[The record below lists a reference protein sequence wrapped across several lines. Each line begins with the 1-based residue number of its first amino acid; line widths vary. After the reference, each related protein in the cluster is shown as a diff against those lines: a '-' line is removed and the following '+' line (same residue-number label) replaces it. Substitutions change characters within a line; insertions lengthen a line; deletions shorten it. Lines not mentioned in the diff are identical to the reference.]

1 MRSVSILVRS
11 VTAGPPT
18 AAWGPE
24 ACRVLEH
31 AGGPLRVLGG
41 PGTGKTTLVA
51 HAVAD
56 RVLRRGVDPERVLVL
71 TSSRRAAAD
80 LRERIVERLAA
91 HGATPTVRE
100 PLVRTV
106 HSYAF
111 AVLRLQA
118 SLRDLPPPRLLSGP
132 EQDVVVRE
140 LLAGERA
147 AGGRRWP
154 ARLRPVLGLP
164 AFAAELRDL
173 LMRAAERGLAP
184 EDLIALGRARGREEW
199 VAAGRF
205 FRSYE
210 QVMLLRGSVG
220 TAAPQATAPALDAA
234 ELVSAALLVL
244 DTDAEV
250 LRRESDRMRHLI
262 VDDAQHLDPLQARLV
277 TRLGA
282 SAHELL
288 LVGDP
293 DQRIFSFRGADPGL
307 LATGES
313 AAIRLCTDHRMAPVV
328 RAAVSRLASRLPGP
342 RADLHGPAEEQPGG
356 DVTVRVFGSAAAE
369 ASWVADQL
377 RRAHLLDGVAWSDM
391 AVLVRSTA
399 RALPVLR
406 RALLGAGVPVAAPR
420 EELPVARQ
428 GAVLPMLG
436 VLRCAVQPA
445 ALDEETAAALL
456 SSPLG
461 GADPLA
467 LRRLRRELRRRELIA
482 HGAHTGGAQA
492 RGAQVSG
499 AQARGTQA
507 SGALLVNVLRTA
519 CESDEGRHS
528 TLDGLDDQT
537 AAPARRLANLLAG
550 AARAARR
557 GDSAEEVLWQV
568 WQASGLA
575 QCWAATAARGGPA
588 GVQADRDLDAVV
600 ALFDAAAR
608 YADRLPGADGGP
620 AGLLGFCD
628 YLTDQQIAGD
638 SLAARSPQGE
648 SVTVLTAH
656 AAAGR
661 EWLLVAVPGV
671 QEGNWPDLRLRG
683 TLLGVEHLV
692 DTTAGIESTTV
703 SRTAPLLAEERRLLL
718 VAASRARHRLLVSAV
733 RGEDEQPSRFLDELE
748 GIDASMHERP
758 VASRDRGLSL
768 PELVAE
774 LRRVCC
780 DPAEDGARR
789 RSAAAGL
796 AQLAQAGIPG
806 AHPDSWYGL
815 GPPSSHAPL
824 RVLGE
829 PARVSPSLVELV
841 SSCPLRW
848 LLTRHGGEDVRELP
862 AVTGSLVHR
871 LVQAAAA
878 GATDQQLDGA
888 LAQAWAGV
896 DAGAPWYSRAEQQ
909 RVRQMVAMFRLWW
922 RDSRDELTEVG
933 CEQEIEVQL
942 PPANDPA
949 NDPVDDTAVLL
960 RGRVDRLERDRHG
973 RPVVVNVK
981 SSKTPVSKKA
991 VEDHAQLAIYQL
1003 AAAHGAFTE
1012 HGLAAEPGGA
1022 CIVQVSAR
1030 TAASVQRNQ
1039 QPLDGP
1045 ALARWHDVVR
1055 EAARRTAGPEF
1066 VAIDNGDC
1074 TRCPSKIACPLHDSG
1089 RQVTG

>member
-1 MRSVSILVRS
+1 
-11 VTAGPPT
+11 
-18 AAWGPE
+18 
-24 ACRVLEH
+24 
-31 AGGPLRVLGG
+31 
-41 PGTGKTTLVA
+41 
-51 HAVAD
+51 
-56 RVLRRGVDPERVLVL
+56 
-71 TSSRRAAAD
+71 
-80 LRERIVERLAA
+80 
-91 HGATPTVRE
+91 
-100 PLVRTV
+100 
-106 HSYAF
+106 
-111 AVLRLQA
+111 
-118 SLRDLPPPRLLSGP
+118 LLSGP
-132 EQDVVVRE
+132 EQDVVIRE
-140 LLAGERA
+140 LLTGERA
-147 AGGRRWP
+147 AGGRGWP
-154 ARLRPVLGLP
+154 ARLRPALDLP

-184 EDLIALGRARGREEW
+184 EDLIALGRTRGRDEW

-220 TAAPQATAPALDAA
+220 TAVPQATAPALDAA

-244 DTDAEV
+244 DTDTEV
-250 LRRESDRMRHLI
+250 LRRESDRVRHLI
-262 VDDAQHLDPLQARLV
+262 VDDAQHLDPLQAALV

-288 LVGDP
+288 LLGDP
-293 DQRIFSFRGADPGL
+293 DQAVFSFRGADPGL
-307 LATGES
+307 LTTGGS
-313 AAIRLCTDHRMAPVV
+313 AVVRLYTDHRMAAPV
-328 RAAVSRLASRLPGP
+328 RAAVSQLARRLPGP
-342 RADLHGPAEEQPGG
+342 HADLYGPAEEQPGG
-356 DVTVRVFGSAAAE
+356 EVTVRVFGSAAAE
-369 ASWVADQL
+369 ASWVADRL

-391 AVLVRSTA
+391 AVLVRSTG

-406 RALLGAGVPVAAPR
+406 RALLSAGVPVAAPH
-420 EELPVARQ
+420 EELPLARQ

-436 VLRCAVQPA
+436 MLRCAVQPA
-445 ALDEETAAALL
+445 ALDEETATVLL
-456 SSPLG
+456 TSPLG

-467 LRRLRRELRRRELIA
+467 LRRLRRELRRRELVA
-482 HGAHTGGAQA
+482 GSA
-492 RGAQVSG
+492 R
-499 AQARGTQA
+499 T
-507 SGALLVNVLRTA
+507 SGALLVDVLRA
-519 CESDEGRHS
+519 KCEPGKGRCS
-528 TLDGLDDQT
+528 ALDGLDDRT
-537 AAPARRLANLLAG
+537 VAPVRKLASLLSA
-550 AARAARR
+550 AARSAWG

-575 QCWAATAARGGPA
+575 QRWVATAARGGPA
-588 GVQADRDLDAVV
+588 GAQADRDLDAVV

-620 AGLLGFCD
+620 AGVLGFCD
-628 YLTDQQIAGD
+628 YLTGQQIPGD
-638 SLAARSPQGE
+638 SLAAHSPQGE
-648 SVTVLTAH
+648 SVTVLTVH
-656 AAAGR
+656 AAVGR
-661 EWLLVAVPGV
+661 EWSLVAVPGV
-671 QEGNWPDLRLRG
+671 QEGSWPDLRLRG
-683 TLLGVEHLV
+683 SVLGVEHLV

-703 SRTAPLLAEERRLLL
+703 SHTAPLLAEERRLLL

-733 RGEDEQPSRFLDELE
+733 RGEDEQPSRFLDELQ
-748 GIDASMHERP
+748 GSDASMPERP
-758 VASRDRGLSL
+758 VAPQERGLNL

-780 DPAEDGARR
+780 DPAEGGARR

-806 AHPDSWYGL
+806 AHPDAWYGL
-815 GPPSSHAPL
+815 GPPSTASPL
-824 RVLGE
+824 RGLGE

-848 LLTRHGGEDVRELP
+848 LLTRHGGEDVQALP

-871 LVQAAAA
+871 LIQAAAA
-878 GATDQQLDGA
+878 GATDQQLEGA
-888 LAQAWAGV
+888 LAQAWTGV

-922 RDSRDELTEVG
+922 RDSRGELTEVG
-933 CEQEIEVQL
+933 CEQEMEVQL
-942 PPANDPA
+942 LPASGPA
-949 NDPVDDTAVLL
+949 PGPADGCAVLL
-960 RGRVDRLERDRHG
+960 RGRVDRLERDRQG
-973 RPVVVNVK
+973 RPVIVDVK
-981 SSKTPVSKKA
+981 SSKTPVSNKA
-991 VEDHAQLAIYQL
+991 AEDHAQLAIYQL

-1022 CIVQVSAR
+1022 CIVQVSAP

-1074 TRCPSKIACPLHDSG
+1074 TRCPSKIACLLHDSG

>member
-1 MRSVSILVRS
+1 MRSVPILVRS
-11 VTAGPPT
+11 VTT
-18 AAWGPE
+18 APRAIAWCSE
-24 ACRVLEH
+24 ARRVLEH
-31 AGGPLRVLGG
+31 TGGPLRVLGG

-51 HAVAD
+51 HTVAD
-56 RVLRRGVDPERVLVL
+56 RVLRGADPERVLVL
-71 TSSRRAAAD
+71 TSSRRAAAE
-80 LRERIVERLAA
+80 LRNRIVELLAA
-91 HGATPTVRE
+91 RGVTPTVRE

-111 AVLRLQA
+111 GVLRLAA
-118 SLRDLPPPRLLSGP
+118 SLQDKPPPRLLSGP

-147 AGGRRWP
+147 AGGRGWP
-154 ARLRPVLGLP
+154 ARLRPALGLP
-164 AFAAELRDL
+164 AFAAQLRDL

-184 EDLIALGRARGREEW
+184 EDLIALGRRRGREEW

-220 TAAPQATAPALDAA
+220 TAALQATAPALDAA

-244 DTDAEV
+244 DTDVEV
-250 LRRESDRMRHLI
+250 LRRESDRVRRLI
-262 VDDAQHLDPLQARLV
+262 IDDAQHLDPLQAALV

-288 LVGDP
+288 LFGDP
-293 DQRIFSFRGADPGL
+293 DQTIFSFRGADPGL
-307 LATGES
+307 LTTGGS
-313 AAIRLCTDHRMAPVV
+313 AVIRLRTDHRMAPAIRV
-328 RAAVSRLASRLPGP
+328 AVSRLASRLPGP
-342 RADLHGPAEEQPGG
+342 RADLHGPAGEQPGG
-356 DVTVRVFGSAAAE
+356 DVTVRVLGSAAAE

-377 RRAHLLDGVAWSDM
+377 RRAHLLDGLAWSEM
-391 AVLVRSTA
+391 AVLVRSTG

-406 RALLGAGVPVAAPR
+406 RALIGAGVPVAVPR
-420 EELPVARQ
+420 EELPVAHQ
-428 GAVLPMLG
+428 GAVQPMLAM
-436 VLRCAVQPA
+436 LRCAVRPA
-445 ALDEETAAALL
+445 DLDEETAVALL

-461 GADPLA
+461 GADPLV
-467 LRRLRRELRRRELIA
+467 LRRLRRQLRGREST
-482 HGAHTGGAQA
+482 TGGA
-492 RGAQVSG
+492 R
-499 AQARGTQA
+499 T
-507 SGALLVNVLRTA
+507 SGALLVEMLRPDG
-519 CESDEGRHS
+519 ESGQGRHRV
-528 TLDGLDDQT
+528 LDGLDDQT
-537 AAPARRLANLLAG
+537 AAPVRRLASLLS
-550 AARAARR
+550 AAAAAARR
-557 GDSAEEVLWQV
+557 GESAEEVLWQV

-575 QCWAATAARGGPA
+575 QRWAATAARGGPA

-608 YADRLPGADGGP
+608 YADRLPGADSGP
-620 AGLLGFCD
+620 AGVLGFCD

-638 SLAARSPQGE
+638 SLAAHSPPGE
-648 SVTVLTAH
+648 SVAVLTAH

-661 EWLLVAVPGV
+661 EWSLVAIPGV
-671 QEGNWPDLRLRG
+671 QEGSWPDLRLRG
-683 TLLGVEHLV
+683 SLLGVEHLL
-692 DTTAGIESTTV
+692 DTTAGIESPTV

-718 VAASRARHRLLVSAV
+718 VATSRARHRLLVSAV

-748 GIDASMHERP
+748 GTAERQSTGASMPERP

-780 DPAEDGARR
+780 DPLEGGTRR
-789 RSAAAGL
+789 RGAAAGL
-796 AQLAQAGIPG
+796 AQLAQAGVPG

-848 LLTRHGGEDVRELP
+848 LLTRHGGEDVRALP
-862 AVTGSLVHR
+862 ALTGSLVHR

-878 GATDQQLDGA
+878 GATDQQLEAA
-888 LAQAWAGV
+888 LAQAWTGV
-896 DAGAPWYSRAEQQ
+896 DAGAPWYSRTEQQ

-922 RDSRDELTEVG
+922 RDSRSELTEVG
-933 CEQEIEVQL
+933 CEQEMGVEL
-942 PPANDPA
+942 PCANGSADA
-949 NDPVDDTAVLL
+949 TIVLL

-973 RPVVVNVK
+973 RPVIVDVK
-981 SSKTPVSKKA
+981 SGKTPLSKKA
-991 VEDHAQLAIYQL
+991 AEDHAQLAIYQL

-1012 HGLAAEPGGA
+1012 HGLAAQPGGA
-1022 CIVQVSAR
+1022 CIVAVSAR

-1039 QPLDGP
+1039 QPLDES
-1045 ALARWHDVVR
+1045 ALARWRDVVR
-1055 EAARRTAGPEF
+1055 EAAQRSAGPEF
-1066 VAIDNGDC
+1066 IAIGNGDC

>member
-1 MRSVSILVRS
+1 MRSVPILVRS
-11 VTAGPPT
+11 VTA
-18 AAWGPE
+18 APE
-24 ACRVLEH
+24 AVVWSPDARRVLEH

-51 HAVAD
+51 HTVAD
-56 RVLRRGVDPERVLVL
+56 RVLQGVDPEQVLVL
-71 TSSRRAAAD
+71 TSSRRAAAE
-80 LRERIVERLAA
+80 LRERIVEQLAS
-91 HGATPTVRE
+91 HGVTPTVRE

-111 AVLRLQA
+111 ALLRLQA
-118 SLRDLPPPRLLSGP
+118 ALRDLPPPRLLSGP
-132 EQDVVVRE
+132 DQDVVIRD

-147 AGGRRWP
+147 AGATGWP
-154 ARLRPVLGLP
+154 ARLRPALGLP

-184 EDLIALGRARGREEW
+184 EDLSALGRKNGRDEW

-205 FRSYE
+205 FRTYE

-250 LRRESDRMRHLI
+250 TRRESDRVRHLI
-262 VDDAQHLDPLQARLV
+262 VDDAQHLDPLQAALV

-293 DQRIFSFRGADPGL
+293 DQTVFSFRGADPGL
-307 LATGES
+307 LTTGSS
-313 AAIRLCTDHRMAPVV
+313 AVIRLCTDHRMAAAV

-342 RADLHGPAEEQPGG
+342 RATLYGPEGEQPGG
-356 DVTVRVFGSAAAE
+356 DVTVRVFGSAATE
-369 ASWVADQL
+369 ASWVANQL

-406 RALLGAGVPVAAPR
+406 RGLLAAGVPVAAPR

-428 GAVLPMLG
+428 GAVLPILA

-456 SSPLG
+456 TSPLG

-482 HGAHTGGAQA
+482 HGPQS
-492 RGAQVSG
+492 SG
-499 AQARGTQA
+499 PRS
-507 SGALLVNVLRTA
+507 SGALLVEVLRA
-519 CESDEGRHS
+519 DHESDICS
-528 TLDGLDDQT
+528 LDGLEDRT
-537 AAPARRLANLLAG
+537 VAPARRLASLLTVV
-550 AARAARR
+550 ARAARR
-557 GDSAEEVLWQV
+557 GDSAEQVLWQL

-575 QCWAATAARGGPA
+575 QRWAATAARGGTA
-588 GVQADRDLDAVV
+588 GVQADRGLDAMV
-600 ALFDAAAR
+600 ALFDAAGR

-620 AGLLGFCD
+620 AGVLGFCD
-628 YLTDQQIAGD
+628 YLTDQQIPGD

-648 SVTVLTAH
+648 SVTVLTVH

-661 EWLLVAVPGV
+661 EWSLVAVPGV
-671 QEGNWPDLRLRG
+671 QEGSWPDLRLRG
-683 TLLGVEHLV
+683 SLLGVEHLV
-692 DTTAGIESTTV
+692 DTTAGIDSPMV

-748 GIDASMHERP
+748 GTDESTNERS
-758 VASRDRGLSL
+758 VAPRERGLVL
-768 PELVAE
+768 AELVAE

-780 DPAEDGARR
+780 DPAEDSMRR

-796 AQLAQAGIPG
+796 AQLAQVRVSA

-815 GPPSSHAPL
+815 GPPSGDAPL
-824 RVLGE
+824 RVPGE

-848 LLTRHGGEDVRELP
+848 LLTRHGGEDIRALP

-878 GATDQQLDGA
+878 GATDQQLEQA
-888 LAQAWAGV
+888 LGQAWTGV

-909 RVRQMVAMFRLWW
+909 RVRRMVAMFRTWW
-922 RDSRDELTEVG
+922 HDSRGELTEVG
-933 CEQEIEVQL
+933 CEQKFEVSL
-942 PPANDPA
+942 PPADRATHGPLEGT
-949 NDPVDDTAVLL
+949 VDDTAVQLQ
-960 RGRVDRLERDRHG
+960 GRVDRLERDRHG
-973 RPVVVNVK
+973 RPVIVDVK
-981 SSKTPVSKKA
+981 SSKTPISKEA
-991 VEDHAQLAIYQL
+991 AEDHAQLALYQL
-1003 AAAHGAFTE
+1003 AAAHGAFAE
-1012 HGLAAEPGGA
+1012 HGLTAEPGGA
-1022 CIVQVSAR
+1022 CIVQVAAR

-1039 QPLDGP
+1039 QPLDAP
-1045 ALARWHDVVR
+1045 TLARWHDVVR

-1066 VAIDNGDC
+1066 LAIDNGDC

-1089 RQVTG
+1089 RQVPG

>member
-1 MRSVSILVRS
+1 MRSVPILVRS
-11 VTAGPPT
+11 VTT
-18 AAWGPE
+18 APRALAWCPE
-24 ACRVLEH
+24 ARRVLEH
-31 AGGPLRVLGG
+31 PGGPLRVLGG

-51 HAVAD
+51 HTVAD
-56 RVLRRGVDPERVLVL
+56 RMLRGVDPERVLVL
-71 TSSRRAAAD
+71 TSSRRAAAE
-80 LRERIVERLAA
+80 LRNRIVELLAA
-91 HGATPTVRE
+91 RDVTPTVRE

-111 AVLRLQA
+111 GVLRLAA
-118 SLRDLPPPRLLSGP
+118 SLQDKPPPRLLSGP

-147 AGGRRWP
+147 AGGRGWP
-154 ARLRPVLGLP
+154 VRLRPALGLP
-164 AFAAELRDL
+164 AFAAQLRDL

-184 EDLIALGRARGREEW
+184 EDLIALGRTRGREEW

-220 TAAPQATAPALDAA
+220 TAALQATAPALDAA

-250 LRRESDRMRHLI
+250 LRRESGRVRLLI
-262 VDDAQHLDPLQARLV
+262 IDDAQHLDPLQAALV

-288 LVGDP
+288 LLGDP
-293 DQRIFSFRGADPGL
+293 DQTIFSFRGADPGL
-307 LATGES
+307 LTTGGS
-313 AAIRLCTDHRMAPVV
+313 PVVRLRTDHRMTPAV
-328 RAAVSRLASRLPGP
+328 RVAVSRLASRLPGP
-342 RADLHGPAEEQPGG
+342 RAELHGPAAEQPSG

-377 RRAHLLDGVAWSDM
+377 RRAHLLDGLAWSEM
-391 AVLVRSTA
+391 AVLVRSPG
-399 RALPVLR
+399 RVLPVLR
-406 RALLGAGVPVAAPR
+406 RALIGAGVPVAAPC
-420 EELPVARQ
+420 EELPLARQ

-436 VLRCAVQPA
+436 VLRCAVHPA
-445 ALDEETAAALL
+445 ALDEETAVALL

-461 GADPLA
+461 RADPLV
-467 LRRLRRELRRRELIA
+467 LRRLRQQLRRRA
-482 HGAHTGGAQA
+482 RDAGGA
-492 RGAQVSG
+492 R
-499 AQARGTQA
+499 T
-507 SGALLVNVLRTA
+507 SGALLVEVLRPDS
-519 CESDEGRHS
+519 ESGQGRHRM
-528 TLDGLDDQT
+528 LDGLDDQT
-537 AAPARRLANLLAG
+537 AAPVKRLASLLS
-550 AARAARR
+550 AAAAAARR
-557 GDSAEEVLWQV
+557 GKGAEEVLWQV

-575 QCWAATAARGGPA
+575 QRWAATAARGGPA

-608 YADRLPGADGGP
+608 HADRLPGADGGP
-620 AGLLGFCD
+620 AGVLGFCD

-638 SLAARSPQGE
+638 SLAAHSPQGE

-661 EWLLVAVPGV
+661 EWSLVAVPGV
-671 QEGNWPDLRLRG
+671 QEGSWPDLRLRG
-683 TLLGVEHLV
+683 SLLGVEHLL
-692 DTTAGIESTTV
+692 DTTAGIESPTV

-733 RGEDEQPSRFLDELE
+733 RGDDEQPSRFLDELE
-748 GIDASMHERP
+748 STGASVPERP
-758 VASRDRGLSL
+758 VVSRDRGLSL

-780 DPAEDGARR
+780 DPAEGGTRR

-796 AQLAQAGIPG
+796 AQLAQAGVPG

-815 GPPSSHAPL
+815 APPSSHAPL

-848 LLTRHGGEDVRELP
+848 LFTCHGGEDVHALP
-862 AVTGSLVHR
+862 ALTGSLVHR

-878 GATDQQLDGA
+878 GATDQQLEAA
-888 LAQAWAGV
+888 LAQAWTGV

-922 RDSRDELTEVG
+922 RDSRGELTEVG
-933 CEQEIEVQL
+933 CEQEMGVTL
-942 PPANDPA
+942 PAAHGPADA
-949 NDPVDDTAVLL
+949 TTVLL
-960 RGRVDRLERDRHG
+960 RGRVDRLERDRQG
-973 RPVVVNVK
+973 RPVIVDVK
-981 SSKTPVSKKA
+981 SGKTPPSKKA
-991 VEDHAQLAIYQL
+991 AEDHAQLAIYQL
-1003 AAAHGAFTE
+1003 AAAHGAFSE
-1012 HGLAAEPGGA
+1012 HGLAAQPGGA
-1022 CIVQVSAR
+1022 CIVAVSAR
-1030 TAASVQRNQ
+1030 TTASVQRNQ

-1045 ALARWHDVVR
+1045 ALAHWRGVVR
-1055 EAARRTAGPEF
+1055 EAAQRSAGPEF
-1066 VAIDNGDC
+1066 IAIGNGDC
-1074 TRCPSKIACPLHDSG
+1074 ARCPSKIACPLHDSG